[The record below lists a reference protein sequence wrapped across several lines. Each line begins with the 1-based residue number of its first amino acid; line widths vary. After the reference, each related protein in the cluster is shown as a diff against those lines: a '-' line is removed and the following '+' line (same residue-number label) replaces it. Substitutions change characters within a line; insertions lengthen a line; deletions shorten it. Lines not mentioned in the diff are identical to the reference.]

1 MEYSIARRRPIGL
14 TVADRESSVEHVDLI
29 SIIRITNRYVAKTSL
44 LTAIVISKL
53 QRYSTSHI
61 HGVNAL
67 DSFSYAHVSYGTEF
81 HVTFMPSTLS

>member
-1 MEYSIARRRPIGL
+1 LECSRARRRPIDL
-14 TVADRESSVEHVDLI
+14 TVANRESSVEHVNLI
-29 SIIRITNRYVAKTSL
+29 SIIRITNRYIAASL
-44 LTAIVISKL
+44 LTTIVFGKR

-67 DSFSYAHVSYGTEF
+67 DSFSYARVSYGMEF